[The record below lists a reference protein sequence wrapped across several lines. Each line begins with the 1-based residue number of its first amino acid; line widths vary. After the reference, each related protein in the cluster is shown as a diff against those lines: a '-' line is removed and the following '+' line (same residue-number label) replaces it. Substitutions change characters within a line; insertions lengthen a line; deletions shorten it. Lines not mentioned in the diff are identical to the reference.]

1 MQIKELLMENEELK
15 ERIDGLEKKVQWQR
29 RFINGSKFRLKRV
42 SDERNKFVEKN
53 IELERE
59 LAEIK
64 KMGMYEFASKY
75 CTDEQMEKDA
85 KAFARNLGIGG

>member
-1 MQIKELLMENEELK
+1 MQIKELLIENKELK
-15 ERIDGLEKKVQWQR
+15 EKVARLEQKVAYLK
-29 RFINGSKFRLKRV
+29 SSSKRV
-42 SDERNKFVEKN
+42 TAERNRFVEKN

-64 KMGMYEFASKY
+64 RMGMYEFASKY

>member
-15 ERIDGLEKKVQWQR
+15 ERIEDLEKKVQWQR

-75 CTDEQMEKDA
+75 CNDDELEKAGHDLA
-85 KAFARNLGIGG
+85 KSLLGGA